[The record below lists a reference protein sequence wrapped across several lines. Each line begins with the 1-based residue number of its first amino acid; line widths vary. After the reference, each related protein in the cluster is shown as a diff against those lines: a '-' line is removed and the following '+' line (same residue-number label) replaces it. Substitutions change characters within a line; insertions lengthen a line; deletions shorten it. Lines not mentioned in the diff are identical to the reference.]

1 MSTDYSIGYVFIPP
15 AVADTPEGDAIIN
28 RMADPSVGQY
38 INLLLRGVVEPLML
52 FIINELPSHGYSIAK
67 EIERR
72 SSGYLKLT
80 ASTVYTAL
88 RRLEAEGL
96 VLSTWQSV
104 ANSQRRRSYQL
115 TDKGKRLL
123 KTQLSEWERFSVAT
137 ERVVTSD

>member
-1 MSTDYSIGYVFIPP
+1 MSTDYSIGCGVAPP
-15 AVADTPEGDAIIN
+15 VVADTPMGDVIIN
-28 RMADPSVGQY
+28 PMADPGVGQY
-38 INLLLRGVVEPLML
+38 VNLLLRGVVEPLML
-52 FIINELPSHGYSIAK
+52 FIIDELPSYGYSIAK

-123 KTQLSEWERFSVAT
+123 KAQLTEWERFSVAT
-137 ERVVTSD
+137 ERVVASD

>member
-1 MSTDYSIGYVFIPP
+1 M
-15 AVADTPEGDAIIN
+15 N
-28 RMADPSVGQY
+28 RMADPGVGQY

-52 FIINELPSHGYSIAK
+52 FIIDELPSHGYSIAK

-123 KTQLSEWERFSVAT
+123 KAQLTEWERFSVAT
-137 ERVVTSD
+137 ERVVASD

>member
-1 MSTDYSIGYVFIPP
+1 
-15 AVADTPEGDAIIN
+15 
-28 RMADPSVGQY
+28 MADSTVGQY
-38 INLLLRGVVEPLML
+38 VNLLLRGVVGPLML
-52 FIINELPSHGYSIAK
+52 FVIDELPSHGYSIAK

-80 ASTVYTAL
+80 ASTVYSAL

-104 ANSQRRRSYQL
+104 AKSQRRRRYEL
-115 TDKGKRLL
+115 TDKGKQLL

-137 ERVVTSD
+137 ERVVTTN

>member
-1 MSTDYSIGYVFIPP
+1 
-15 AVADTPEGDAIIN
+15 
-28 RMADPSVGQY
+28 MADSTVGQY
-38 INLLLRGVVEPLML
+38 VNLLLRGVVEPLML
-52 FIINELPSHGYSIAK
+52 FVIDELPSHGYSIAK

-80 ASTVYTAL
+80 ASTVYSAL

-104 ANSQRRRSYQL
+104 AKSQRRRRYEL
-115 TDKGKRLL
+115 TDKGKQLL

-137 ERVVTSD
+137 ERVVTTN